1 MNPIQQAH
9 GALIDRLSRILP
21 VNGYLTDAGTRI
33 KEGWLADLL
42 EQDDVAFPFIAVQP
56 GEYRPPTPGG
66 GAVNA
71 DIGRRVVGAVRT
83 DHPDRWLEELDALY
97 VDLVRALQV
106 TPGVPNPW
114 GRPGPFKVEI
124 GTAKPFPP
132 GEGVAAGTVLIPIQM
147 HVIIKGA

>member
-56 GEYRPPTPGG
+56 GEYLTPVT
-66 GAVNA
+66 GAGCVSVG
-71 DIGRRVVGAVRT
+71 IGRRVVGVVRT
-83 DHPDRWLEELDALY
+83 DHPEGWWRALDELY
-97 VDLVRALQV
+97 VDLVQALQV
-106 TPGVPNPW
+106 AEGMGNPW
-114 GRPGPFKVEI
+114 GRPGPRKVEI
-124 GTAKPFPP
+124 GTARPFPP
-132 GEGVAAGTVLIPIQM
+132 GEGLAAGTILIPVQM
-147 HVIIKGA
+147 HIIIEGA